1 MSPPVLQ
8 LTASIDVFVSL
19 SILLLFFVFVSA
31 SLFVVV
37 LESVFV
43 FAYPFVLVLVVF
55 SASAFVLISPAT
67 RDPPWSAFVSLC
79 LCLCLCLVF
88 CLTCCSRSSLVSPT
102 ASSGPSARWW
112 RIFICFRIV
121 DFPLSPFQYWIGWW
135 DNIGTASCALE
146 CLF

>member
-8 LTASIDVFVSL
+8 LTASIYVFVSL
-19 SILLLFFVFVSA
+19 SILLLFFCLRLCFSFRRCPRICLCLCLYLCVF
-31 SLFVVV
+31 
-37 LESVFV
+37 
-43 FAYPFVLVLVVF
+43 F
-55 SASAFVLISPAT
+55 SASAFVLVSPAA
-67 RDPPWSAFVSLC
+67 RDPGLLWSAFVSF
-79 LCLCLCLVF
+79 CLCLCLVF

-121 DFPLSPFQYWIGWW
+121 DLPLSPFQHWIGWW

-146 CLF
+146 CLI